1 MKVSANIT
9 ALVAGVAMFGASTA
23 VFAKDDLKPRK
34 IGVLVITLQ
43 SESLSRWSAQVQAA
57 AAKLNWQVIVKDG
70 QNNPAVVATALPE
83 LVNEGVDA
91 IITMAL
97 DAPLM
102 TEGLKLAKTKNIP
115 VIATSVDVSPAG
127 KELFTAAYAP
137 DSYQFGVAIVD
148 YLLAKDPKVV
158 TVGQDVSIVYA
169 ADRLLVGAKDEM
181 AKKGGTM
188 EAVADVD
195 VTNLVN
201 SFTQTA
207 TDLALGHPK
216 ATVLITCCDFSP
228 LIDLPALKAANR
240 TDMLVTARYDNDTSL
255 QAIRAGA
262 PVIIA
267 TNHSALA
274 NLEALDA
281 LAAYFGKNTPIP
293 PAMKD
298 IGETKVIDKSNVPAQ
313 GTVWSF
319 DADLAAY
326 AERWSTAYRF

>member
-1 MKVSANIT
+1 MKLARICVSLI
-9 ALVAGVAMFGASTA
+9 GAAA
-23 VFAKDDLKPRK
+23 VMASASFATAKDSLKPRK

-43 SESLSRWSAQVQAA
+43 SESLARWSGQIQAA
-57 AAKLNWQVIVKDG
+57 AAKLNWEVVVKDG

-83 LVNEGVDA
+83 LLNEGVDA
-91 IITMAL
+91 VITMAL

-102 TEGLKLAKTKNIP
+102 SEGLKLAKAKNIP
-115 VIATSVDVSPAG
+115 VIATSVDVAPAG
-127 KELFTAAYAP
+127 KEMFTANYAP
-137 DSYQFGVAIVD
+137 DSYVFGTAIVD
-148 YLLAKDPKVV
+148 YLVKKDPKVV

-169 ADRLLVGAKDEM
+169 ADRLLVGAKDEL
-181 AKKGGTM
+181 AKTGGTM

-216 ATVLITCCDFSP
+216 ATVMITCCDFSP

-240 TDMLVTARYDNDTSL
+240 PDMILTARYDNDTSL

-267 TNHSALA
+267 TNHSSLC

-281 LAAYFGKNTPIP
+281 LAAYFATNKPIP
-293 PAMKD
+293 TTMKD
-298 IGETKVIDKSNVPAQ
+298 IGETKVIDKSNVPAE
-313 GTVWSF
+313 GSVWSF

-326 AERWSTAYRF
+326 ADRWSKAYSF